1 MKYKNNNIRLSRG
14 KQAFKNYL
22 NYDNEDY
29 VLSHLENS
37 IDGRTKGGNSN
48 VFKITNANTKIEYVI
63 KICKY
68 NLRHITPFSEKR
80 ILRFNREIEALEA
93 SRQNGFNRIIDIEF
107 SGNISIGDNKFSYY
121 VMEEADYDLTYFLN
135 NFEISVQE
143 KFSLCLEILAGLNE
157 LHSIGVYHRD
167 IKSDN
172 ILYTPN
178 GWKIGDL
185 GLVDYRDSD
194 FIIEEEGERIGPI
207 GWLSPEAANKFLCEG
222 EGKNNPYNHDCD
234 LNYFS
239 DVFQLGKLFWYIF
252 QGNIPIGQLEE
263 SDFVA
268 VKDKELYELLV
279 KMLSYKKSNRFKI
292 KTLEKEFNKKS
303 KEYAL

>member
-1 MKYKNNNIRLSRG
+1 LKYKNGNIKLSKG
-14 KQAFKNYL
+14 KQVLRNYL

-29 VLSHLENS
+29 VLSNLENS

-48 VFKITNANTKIEYVI
+48 VFKITNANTQADYVI
-63 KICKY
+63 KVCKY
-68 NLRHITPFSEKR
+68 DLNRITPFSEKR
-80 ILRFNREIEALEA
+80 ISRFSREIEALEA
-93 SRQNGFNRIIDIEF
+93 SQKNGFNRIISIVFNGD
-107 SGNISIGDNKFSYY
+107 ISIGNRKFSYY
-121 VMEEADYDLTYFLN
+121 VMEEASYDLTYFLN
-135 NFEISVQE
+135 NFEISIQE
-143 KFSLCLEILAGLNE
+143 KFSLCIEILAGLSE

-167 IKSDN
+167 IKPDN

-185 GLVDYRDSD
+185 GLIDYRDSD
-194 FIIEEEGERIGPI
+194 FIIEEEGEKIGPI

-222 EGKNNPYNHDCD
+222 EGKINPYNHDCD
-234 LNYFS
+234 LNYLS

-252 QGNIPIGQLEE
+252 QGNIPIGQIEE

-268 VKDKELYELLV
+268 VKDKELFELLI
-279 KMLSYKKSNRFKI
+279 KMLSYKKSKRFKI
-292 KTLEKEFNKKS
+292 KTLEREFNKKS